1 MKWQISVII
10 IGYIHVPR
18 ELDRRVTRNSIEASH
33 YNNGALADSSDFGI
47 LGQQS
52 FPKWEIPCPER
63 RWTTV

>member
-1 MKWQISVII
+1 VII

-63 RWTTV
+63 R